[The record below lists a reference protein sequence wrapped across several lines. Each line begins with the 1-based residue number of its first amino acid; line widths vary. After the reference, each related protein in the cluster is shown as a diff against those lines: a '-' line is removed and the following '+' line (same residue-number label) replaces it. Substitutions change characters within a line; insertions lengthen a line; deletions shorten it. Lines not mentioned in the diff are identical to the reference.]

1 MKGNYRN
8 RLNDAFKE
16 EADSL
21 QDSKFAPCQ
30 IYLRRVLEEGFAVG
44 SETVKRKL

>member
-1 MKGNYRN
+1 MKDKYGNGLKN
-8 RLNDAFKE
+8 ACKE

-21 QDSKFAPCQ
+21 QDSKFVPCQ
-30 IYLRRVLEEGFAVG
+30 IYLHRVLEGFPAG